1 MHFFVTL
8 IWVLGEEDAVFTD
21 IPVAGTFA
29 SRKNIHPG
37 LKIIELCYR
46 LNDGEWRF

>member
-8 IWVLGEEDAVFTD
+8 IWVLREEDAVFTD

-29 SRKNIHPG
+29 SRKKTSIPD
-37 LKIIELCYR
+37 LKI
-46 LNDGEWRF
+46 LNCVIG